1 MERIYIGPSV
11 LEEEK
16 VRKGG
21 KSKALKSSSLN
32 CSLLS
37 VLSSQLGK
45 RFFSKK
51 KNVQLTW
58 AISSQE
64 LVFVASFI
72 HVKRIFLQRSTC
84 HSLAQCLAIS
94 SFVVVVLRHLL
105 I

>member
-1 MERIYIGPSV
+1 MCNLIISEKSVEVEQMERIYIGPSV

-45 RFFSKK
+45 RFFSNLRKK
-51 KNVQLTW
+51 TYSLRG
-58 AISSQE
+58 
-64 LVFVASFI
+64 L
-72 HVKRIFLQRSTC
+72 FLLK
-84 HSLAQCLAIS
+84 SLNL
-94 SFVVVVLRHLL
+94 
-105 I
+105 